1 MNEDTKK
8 VKDSLIKQVE
18 TLEKA
23 TLYTD
28 RAENIAAA
36 VIATTKALAAILLIE
51 QMEGNGKD
59 E

>member
-1 MNEDTKK
+1 MNEDIKK

-28 RAENIAAA
+28 RAENIATA
-36 VIATTKALAAILLIE
+36 VNATTKALAAILLIE
-51 QMEGNGKD
+51 QLEGKD
-59 E
+59 KDE

>member
-1 MNEDTKK
+1 MNEDVQK

-28 RAENIAAA
+28 RAENIATA
-36 VIATTKALAAILLIE
+36 VNATTKALAAILLIE
-51 QMEGNGKD
+51 RLEGED
-59 E
+59 